1 MRRFACVQLDWVW
14 GQVWVKALAADE
26 FVFLF
31 AADGLHHLEPLYAG
45 RWTIEQCFQN
55 LKGRGFNWNALHLRC
70 LHKRRKLG
78 GLVSLAY
85 AFCLGVATYDGRQPI
100 ARKSYG
106 HRAASLSR
114 HGLKLLRQ
122 LPRPL
127 TTPEDPLVRMAKTIL
142 NWITGQLAR
151 NQLLKIVG

>member
-1 MRRFACVQLDWVW
+1 M
-14 GQVWVKALAADE
+14 ALAADE

-85 AFCLGVATYDGRQPI
+85 VFCLDVGAAAYGGRQPI
-100 ARKSYG
+100 ARKSSG
-106 HRAASLSR
+106 PRAASLSR

-127 TTPEDPLVRMAKTIL
+127 TPPEDPLARMAETIL
-142 NWITGQLAR
+142 N
-151 NQLLKIVG
+151 

>member
-1 MRRFACVQLDWVW
+1 MLPEPEAAWVQL
-14 GQVWVKALAADE
+14 E
-26 FVFLF
+26 C
-31 AADGLHHLEPLYAG
+31 P
-45 RWTIEQCFQN
+45 
-55 LKGRGFNWNALHLRC
+55 HLRC

-85 AFCLGVATYDGRQPI
+85 VFCLDVGAAAYDGRQPI
-100 ARKSYG
+100 TRKSYG